1 MVIAFALAEL
11 LRDYMKWCLENIQ
24 TVLGSLSIRLVK
36 ESANTITSKHTFS
49 LAPFT
54 FGLTVGFDKAHVLD
68 FPLLGILLTT

>member
-24 TVLGSLSIRLVK
+24 TVLGSFSRQLVK
-36 ESANTITSKHTFS
+36 DSNTITWKQTFS

-54 FGLTVGFDKAHVLD
+54 FAVTIDFDKARVLD
-68 FPLLGILLTT
+68 LLLLGILLTA